1 MSLMLHGNVQFS
13 PRVPRLAAQ
22 VIDFLLYWGLGSL
35 FIGSNWSL
43 PDIDIGPNAATMRAV
58 MGMFGSMMLTAFTI
72 LTFIQWT
79 LLTTSGQTIGKKVI
93 GIQIIRISDGKM
105 GGFFRNV
112 VVRSWI
118 NIALCMIPGY
128 FIIDSLL
135 IYRKDRRC
143 LHDLFSGTAV
153 VNVVREQD
161 AVIAWE
167 RDTLHD
173 IMLGLVKARG

>member
-1 MSLMLHGNVQFS
+1 MGDVQFS

-43 PDIDIGPNAATMRAV
+43 PEIDLGPNAASVRAL

-79 LLTTSGQTIGKKVI
+79 LMATSGQTIGKKVM
-93 GIQIIRISDGKM
+93 GIQIIRISNGKV
-105 GGFFRNV
+105 GGFLRNV
-112 VVRSWI
+112 VIRSWL

-128 FIIDSLL
+128 FFIDSLC
-135 IYRKDRRC
+135 IFRRDRRC

-153 VNVVREQD
+153 VNVQREED
-161 AVIAWE
+161 PVIAWE
-167 RDTLHD
+167 RHTLHD
-173 IMLGLVKARG
+173 VILGLVKVRG